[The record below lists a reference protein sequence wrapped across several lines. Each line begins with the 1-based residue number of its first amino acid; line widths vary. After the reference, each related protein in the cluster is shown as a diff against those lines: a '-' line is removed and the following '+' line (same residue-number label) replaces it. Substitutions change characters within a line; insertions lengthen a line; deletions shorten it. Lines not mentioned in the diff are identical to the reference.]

1 MTTANLKKIYNYKAA
16 LLRSYNWVQA
26 YLLEIS
32 KKNNRKNSENNRTV
46 IKNQVQWACVIQ
58 KRTTLKTHYLRSV
71 TMKNTFKKQ
80 TAKIATLITIT
91 ALAAPFFLGKP
102 MTTYACDTV
111 EACQTQLEQLQAD
124 NAQAQKE
131 LESSQSSFAT
141 TEERVNSAQALA
153 NSIQAEIDAYQATI
167 DSLNKQMQELET
179 KITELQA
186 SIDEK
191 EALLRER
198 LVDMQLRVKTNQ
210 FLDFLVNSES
220 LSDMLSRAHSI
231 QQLTA
236 YDNSLIQEIEAEKAE
251 IEAHKVTI
259 AETKTEVEALKA
271 EAQTRQEEQNSV
283 LATLKAER
291 QALAKEVLG
300 AQGLIDSIGLSEA
313 DIQAQ
318 LDILASYVAP
328 TPESGGSTEGSTDS
342 GGSSEVPQAG
352 GFYRPTSGVVTLPYM
367 STEYPYSSSRPHL
380 GVDIGAAEG
389 TPVVSV
395 TDGVVIQAS
404 YGDNGGYGNMVVIS
418 HNVNGTPMV
427 SIYGHL
433 SSISVSAGQTVSG
446 GQNIG
451 AVGNTG
457 NSFGAHL
464 HIEMLSGINY
474 MPAGR
479 EERQQ
484 YTVNPA
490 NYF

>member
-1 MTTANLKKIYNYKAA
+1 
-16 LLRSYNWVQA
+16 
-26 YLLEIS
+26 
-32 KKNNRKNSENNRTV
+32 
-46 IKNQVQWACVIQ
+46 
-58 KRTTLKTHYLRSV
+58 
-71 TMKNTFKKQ
+71 MKNILKKQ
-80 TAKIATLITIT
+80 TAKIATLLTIT
-91 ALAAPFFLGKP
+91 ALAMPVFMAKP
-102 MTTYACDTV
+102 MTTYACDSV
-111 EACQTQLEQLQAD
+111 EACQTQLEQLQAE
-124 NAQAQKE
+124 NAQAQKK
-131 LESSQSSFAT
+131 LEQSQSIFSTA
-141 TEERVNSAQALA
+141 EERVANAQALA
-153 NSIQAEIDAYQATI
+153 NSIQTEIDTYQDTI
-167 DSLNKQMQELET
+167 DSLNKQTAELEA
-179 KITELQA
+179 KITELQK

-210 FLDFLVNSES
+210 FLDFLVNSKS

-236 YDNSLIQEIEAEKAE
+236 YDNSLIQEIEAQKAE

-259 AETKTEVEALKA
+259 SETKTEVEALKA
-271 EAQTRQEEQNSV
+271 EAQTRQAEQNSV
-283 LATLKAER
+283 LETLKAER

-300 AQGLIDSIGLSEA
+300 AQGLVDSIGLSEA

-318 LDILASYVAP
+318 MDILASYVAP
-328 TPESGGSTEGSTDS
+328 APETGGTTGSGSAG
-342 GGSSEVPQAG
+342 VPQSG
-352 GFYRPTSGVVTLPYM
+352 GFYRPTSGVITLPYM

-380 GVDIGAAEG
+380 GVDIGAATG
-389 TPVVSV
+389 TSVVSV

-404 YGDNGGYGNMVVIS
+404 YGYNGGYGNMIVIS

-427 SIYGHL
+427 SIYAHL

-474 MPAGR
+474 MPASR
-479 EERQQ
+479 DERQQ

-490 NYF
+490 SYF

>member
-1 MTTANLKKIYNYKAA
+1 MKNILKK
-16 LLRSYNWVQA
+16 QA
-26 YLLEIS
+26 
-32 KKNNRKNSENNRTV
+32 T
-46 IKNQVQWACVIQ
+46 
-58 KRTTLKTHYLRSV
+58 
-71 TMKNTFKKQ
+71 
-80 TAKIATLITIT
+80 KIATFITIT
-91 ALAAPFFLGKP
+91 ALAAPAFLGQP
-102 MTTYACDTV
+102 VTTYACDSV
-111 EACQTQLEQLQAD
+111 EACQTQLEQLQAE
-124 NAQAQKE
+124 NALAQKK

-141 TEERVNSAQALA
+141 TEERVASAQALV
-153 NSIQAEIDAYQATI
+153 NSIQTEIDTYQATI
-167 DSLNKQMQELET
+167 DSLNKQAEELEV

-210 FLDFLVNSES
+210 FLEFLVNSES
-220 LSDMLSRAHSI
+220 LSDMLSRAQSI
-231 QQLTA
+231 QQLTE
-236 YDNSLIQEIEAEKAE
+236 YDNALIKEIEAQKAE
-251 IEAHKVTI
+251 IEAHQVTI

-271 EAQTRQEEQNSV
+271 EAQTRQQEQSSV
-283 LATLKAER
+283 LATLQAER
-291 QALAKEVLG
+291 QALAREVLG

-318 LDILASYVAP
+318 IAILESYVAP
-328 TPESGGSTEGSTDS
+328 TPETGGSDESTGGGSTEL
-342 GGSSEVPQAG
+342 PQAG
-352 GFYRPTSGVVTLPYM
+352 GFYRPTSGVMTLPYM
-367 STEYPYSSSRPHL
+367 STEYPYSSARPHL

-395 TDGVVIQAS
+395 TDGVVLQAS
-404 YGDNGGYGNMVVIS
+404 YGDNGGYGNMIVIS

-474 MPAGR
+474 MPASR
-479 EERQQ
+479 DERQQ